1 MEKVR
6 FLFQSIKNF
15 QQMGTVIRSGTAMC
29 RKMTHFIDAQND
41 LILVELGAGDGAI
54 TKYILDRMSPEARL
68 FVFEINPELCEVLS
82 KINDDRLIL
91 INDSA
96 ENLKTQLNK
105 YGLHEVDTI
114 ISAIPFLVL
123 PDDLTKKIL
132 FISKSVLKTGG
143 IFIQMHYVKTVQ
155 KMYRN
160 IFGNV
165 HSYFVPVNIPPGYVF
180 RCVKEEENNEENL

>member
-6 FLFQSIKNF
+6 FLFQSLKNF
-15 QQMGTVIRSGTAMC
+15 QQMGTVIRSGNAMC
-29 RKMTHFIDAQND
+29 RKMTHFIDPQLD

-54 TKYILDRMSPEARL
+54 TKYILDRMSPQAKL
-68 FVFEINPELCEVLS
+68 FVFEINSELCDVLS
-82 KINDDRLIL
+82 KINDPRLIL

-96 ENLKTQLNK
+96 ENIKIHLDK

-132 FISKSVLKTGG
+132 YLSKGVLKTGG
-143 IFIQMHYVKTVQ
+143 TFIQMHYAKTVQ
-155 KMYRN
+155 KMYKN

-165 HSYFVPVNIPPGYVF
+165 HTYFVPVNIPPGYVF
-180 RCVKEEENNEENL
+180 RCVKEDETS